1 MDKVDLRAFYKD
13 KKVLV
18 TGHTGFKGSWLSWLL
33 LELGAKV
40 VGYSKAPIDYR
51 GNHFNLTNLSNEMA
65 SYEGNTL
72 DFVKLEEVIK
82 LEKPEIILHLAA
94 QPIVNVSY
102 EDPVE
107 TFQSNAIG
115 TINVLEIMRK
125 TDFVKTGVFIT
136 SDKCYENQ
144 EWLWPYREDE
154 TLGGHDP
161 YSASKAMAEIAISA
175 YYRSYFQKRGIGI
188 SSARAGNVIGGGDF
202 AKDRIVPDIVQA
214 IAEKRPVILR
224 NPQAV
229 RPWQHVL
236 DVARGYLSLGMHCH
250 LDSEGHSTPYNLAPQ
265 GVLNKHNVLYITK
278 KFIEVVGRGEF
289 QIDQAS
295 GRFHEANL
303 LRLDPS
309 KAMEH
314 LGWTPTFTPDETV
327 AFTAVWYGE
336 FLNSDQGIRN
346 TTLRQIQEYLK
357 LSAES

>member
-1 MDKVDLRAFYKD
+1 MDKMDLRSFYNG

-33 LELGAKV
+33 LDLGAKV

-51 GNHFNLTNLSNEMA
+51 GNHFNLTNLSKEMA

-72 DFVKLEEVIK
+72 DFEKFQNVIK
-82 LEKPEIILHLAA
+82 SEKPEIVLHLAA

-107 TFQSNAIG
+107 TFQSNAMG
-115 TINVLEIMRK
+115 TIHLLEIMRK
-125 TDFVKTGVFIT
+125 TDFIKTGVFIT

-144 EWLWPYREDE
+144 EWLWPYRETE

-175 YYRSYFQKRGIGI
+175 YYRSYFKKTGAGVA
-188 SSARAGNVIGGGDF
+188 SARAGNVIGGGDF
-202 AKDRIVPDIVQA
+202 AKDRIIPDIVQA
-214 IAEKRPVILR
+214 MDEKRPVVLR

-236 DVARGYLSLGMHCH
+236 DVARGYLTLGMHCH
-250 LDSEGHSTPYNLAPQ
+250 LNPSEHSTPYNLAPQ

-278 KFIEVVGRGEF
+278 KFIEVLGHGEF
-289 QIDQAS
+289 QIDPAS
-295 GRFHEANL
+295 GKFHEANL

-309 KAMEH
+309 KAMEF

-327 AFTAVWYGE
+327 SFTAAWYGE
-336 FLNSDQGIRN
+336 FLKNKENLKSV
-346 TTLRQIQEYLK
+346 TLRQIQEYLK
-357 LSAES
+357 LSEG